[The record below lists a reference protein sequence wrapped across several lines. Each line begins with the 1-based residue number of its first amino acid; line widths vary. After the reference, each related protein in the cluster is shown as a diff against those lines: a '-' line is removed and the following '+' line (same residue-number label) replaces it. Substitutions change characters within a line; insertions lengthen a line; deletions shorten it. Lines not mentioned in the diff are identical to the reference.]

1 MLDSDTILMWNFN
14 VLNLTFFKIFIN
26 IKYQSESTLAGIK

>member
-14 VLNLTFFKIFIN
+14 VLNLTFFKNFY
-26 IKYQSESTLAGIK
+26 KYQVPE